1 MRKLEAALG
10 LKGTR
15 QSFIDQYAT
24 LYMEPAHAH
33 GAYGGDDYM
42 RRTGNEPDVLQRRGD

>member
-15 QSFIDQYAT
+15 QSHIEQYAA
-24 LYMEPAHAH
+24 LYMEAAPLTELMAAI
-33 GAYGGDDYM
+33 DYM
-42 RRTGNEPDVLQRRGD
+42 RRTGDAPDVLERCGG